1 MKIVSSDDD
10 MQVALQ
16 FLQTALVCDPRNA
29 VVRAPPPPPAAP
41 AAPAIHAARSWLAN
55 VLCSVFIV
63 LFCRSKLTSTL
74 SSASKKRAQ
83 TRRCFWRSR
92 FVTS

>member
-29 VVRAPPPPPAAP
+29 EVRAPAAASAP
-41 AAPAIHAARSWLAN
+41 AAIHAARSWLAN
-55 VLCSVFIV
+55 VLCCVFIV